1 MSNDSFPVVRTRG
14 RPPRYLL
21 SSIAV
26 CGVCGAPTRIGTQNA
41 RSRPTSRDTQPTLYR
56 VYECAGVP
64 GRTGFHVSIRQEHL
78 DEIVTDAV
86 IARVV
91 GKDFMTPRTR
101 PEDEDGT
108 ERRALRL
115 EIKSHRVWLDAV
127 RSESAKRQHPE
138 MIRAQEAIVLPKI
151 EAATKRLEELEQ
163 LDPIVRGLKST
174 QSARGTWD
182 RMPLAQQR
190 HIVSTL
196 MVPRINPVAPGEQGR
211 RGPNYDRIDLI
222 WRTHSE

>member
-1 MSNDSFPVVRTRG
+1 MSNDSFPVVKKRG

-26 CGVCGAPTRIGTQNA
+26 CGVCGASTRIGTQNA
-41 RSRPTSRDTQPTLYR
+41 RSRATGSDSQPDHYR
-56 VYECAGVP
+56 VYECAGIP

-101 PEDEDGT
+101 PDDEDGT

-115 EIKSHRVWLDAV
+115 EIKGHRVWLDAV
-127 RSESAKRQHPE
+127 RAESAKRKQPE
-138 MIRAQEAIVLPKI
+138 MLQAQEAIVLPKI
-151 EAATKRLEELEQ
+151 EAATARLEELEQ
-163 LDPIVRGLKST
+163 LDPIVRGLKRT
-174 QSARGTWD
+174 QSARDTWD

-196 MVPRINPVAPGEQGR
+196 LVPRINPIAPDEQGR
-211 RGPNYDRIDLI
+211 RGRNHDRVDLI
-222 WRTHSE
+222 WQTHSE